1 MELSSLPP
9 AMLSPFSS
17 RVAFSSSPGGGRRK
31 GWTMETTTKEE
42 RKNGGGVSKN
52 NDQLLLCLSPTK
64 PRLALARFDF
74 RFFRW
79 TGAATNNAIL
89 LCTVHS
95 VCFEGN
101 EFNDRQ
107 RGSENFRD
115 FLFNLHDCRFSS
127 ALLLRRRLQQQPNY
141 LSRSFE

>member
-17 RVAFSSSPGGGRRK
+17 RVAFSSSSGGGRRK

-42 RKNGGGVSKN
+42 RKNGGGVGKN

-74 RFFRW
+74 RFSRW
-79 TGAATNNAIL
+79 TNS
-89 LCTVHS
+89 H
-95 VCFEGN
+95 
-101 EFNDRQ
+101 
-107 RGSENFRD
+107 
-115 FLFNLHDCRFSS
+115 
-127 ALLLRRRLQQQPNY
+127 
-141 LSRSFE
+141 